1 MNRIIKRIGILFGI
15 FAAALLIYFVGNRNR
30 NGQEDAVYVA
40 MGDASLPVVSVEMY
54 GKKMNRM
61 AGYTQDMDNSVAGD
75 SLTIL
80 PEDRALAVDIEIL
93 GDSVTS
99 VSYEIR
105 SMDRTRLV
113 EQTKVDTWTDTDT
126 GIRAVLPIQNLL
138 TKERQYLLRLEL
150 GTEQHGPVYYY
161 TRILWTDNTAIQPM
175 IELAT
180 DFSAK
185 TFNYEQARD
194 LVTYLETNDTEDNST
209 FGRTSIRSSFSQLT
223 WGRLKMQP
231 VGEVLVKL
239 KELDGIMSSVQLD
252 YLASRETEEGVVE
265 TYEVEENFTMKWN
278 ELRTY
283 LMDYERQ
290 VNQIFQGGTGDYSG
304 KRIMLGITNDDRVE
318 VKRSPNG
325 QVYVYRVNRDL
336 WSYRQDERERHTVKM
351 FSFRDSNTRDM
362 RNNYNQHD
370 VKILSV
376 ADSGD
381 VDFLVYGY
389 MNRGNHEGSMGIIGY
404 HYDAGGN
411 VLEELFFIPFSGAYE
426 ALEDDLEQLVYRNQ
440 GDMLYLYVD
449 HAIYG
454 IDLKSRE
461 NMVVADALME
471 GSFAISTD
479 KKRIAWQDG
488 GKLYESGTVNL
499 MDLETGEKRE
509 IHGGAGE
516 YVRTLGFVG
525 RDLVYGVAKETDFWI
540 INGRVEDLP
549 MYSVRIVNDRM
560 EEETSYEKSGYY
572 VSGVQVEESRIHLN
586 RVTRTSG
593 NSYVAAQE
601 DTIVCNVDM
610 GPGRLDGIGW
620 YASQDKGKL
629 YFVQLDGETKSNRNI
644 RLSVPRRVSYDGAD
658 HLELQS
664 NYQVQG
670 MRFYAYGGGHLL
682 KITMDFS
689 EAVQLAYDK
698 MGFVTDGN
706 RQMLWNRVNRGNI
719 KNIREPL
726 TAFTPLQR
734 HLDGFVSS
742 RSHSDGVTILDA
754 RGCTMMQMLYFIDQ
768 GIPVLG
774 YTGEGEYLVL
784 CGFDQYNVTVYNPST
799 GETYKAGL
807 NDSTEYFRLRGNDF
821 ICAVQSQ

>member
-15 FAAALLIYFVGNRNR
+15 FAAALLIYFIGNRNR

-175 IELAT
+175 IELAM

>member
-15 FAAALLIYFVGNRNR
+15 FAAALLIYFIGNRNR

-40 MGDASLPVVSVEMY
+40 MGNASLPVVSVEMY

-61 AGYTQDMDNSVAGD
+61 AGYIQDMDNSVAGD

-185 TFNYEQARD
+185 TFNYEQARE

-290 VNQIFQGGTGDYSG
+290 VNQIFQGGAGDYSG

-549 MYSVRIVNDRM
+549 MYSIRIVNDRM

>member
-15 FAAALLIYFVGNRNR
+15 FAAALLIYFIGNRNR

>member
-15 FAAALLIYFVGNRNR
+15 FAAALLIYFIGNRNR

-40 MGDASLPVVSVEMY
+40 MGNASLPVVSVEMY

-61 AGYTQDMDNSVAGD
+61 AGYIQDMDNSVAGD

-185 TFNYEQARD
+185 TFNYEQARE

-290 VNQIFQGGTGDYSG
+290 VNQIFQGGAGDYSG

-549 MYSVRIVNDRM
+549 MYSIRIVNDRM

-664 NYQVQG
+664 NYQLQG

-734 HLDGFVSS
+734 HLDGFASS

>member
-15 FAAALLIYFVGNRNR
+15 FAAALLIYFIGNRNR

-175 IELAT
+175 IELAM

-664 NYQVQG
+664 NYQIQG

>member
-15 FAAALLIYFVGNRNR
+15 FAAALLIYFIGNRNR

-113 EQTKVDTWTDTDT
+113 EQTKVDTWTDTDA

-185 TFNYEQARD
+185 TFNYEQARE

-549 MYSVRIVNDRM
+549 MYSIRIVNDRM

>member
-15 FAAALLIYFVGNRNR
+15 FAAALLIYFIGNRNR

-113 EQTKVDTWTDTDT
+113 EQTKVDTWTDTDA

-185 TFNYEQARD
+185 TFNYEQARE

-549 MYSVRIVNDRM
+549 MYSIRIVNDRM

-784 CGFDQYNVTVYNPST
+784 CGFDQYNVTVYNPFT

>member
-15 FAAALLIYFVGNRNR
+15 FAAALLIYFIGNRNR

-40 MGDASLPVVSVEMY
+40 MGNASLPVVSVEMY

-61 AGYTQDMDNSVAGD
+61 AGYIQDMDNSVAGD

-185 TFNYEQARD
+185 TFNYEQARE

-290 VNQIFQGGTGDYSG
+290 VNQIFQGGAGDYSG

-351 FSFRDSNTRDM
+351 FSFRDSNTRDI

-549 MYSVRIVNDRM
+549 MYSIRIVNDRM